1 MSAGSGNGFRREMTR
16 PSMVIAC
23 LALFFALGGTGYAT
37 VKLAQ
42 PSATASA
49 AKAKRGP
56 RGKPGAA
63 GAQGAPGPKGA
74 TGNQG
79 ATGPAGVQGPPGAP
93 GLEGSAVA
101 YGYVL
106 NNGELQ
112 PEAKK
117 VAAVYHPQTGVYCI
131 TISAPVNPNYVRPLL
146 QINYGGSTFNG
157 VAQIDFS
164 YRGCPPQAPE
174 ASSFVV
180 RTFELTSLAGGGAGT
195 PTDEPFAFAVP

>member
-42 PSATASA
+42 PSAEASA

-63 GAQGAPGPKGA
+63 GAPGAPGAKGA

-79 ATGPAGVQGPPGAP
+79 ATGAAGAQGLPGAP

-101 YGYVL
+101 YGYVV
-106 NNGELQ
+106 NGELQ
-112 PEAKK
+112 PEAKN
-117 VAAVYHPQTGVYCI
+117 VAAVYHPQAGVYCI
-131 TISAPVNPNYVRPLL
+131 TINAPVNPNYVRPLL

-157 VAQIDFS
+157 VAEIDFS
-164 YRGCPPQAPE
+164 FNGCPAQAPE
-174 ASSFVV
+174 TSSFVV
-180 RTFELTSLAGGGAGT
+180 RTYELTSLTGGGAGT